1 MALLL
6 RFAISLY
13 MLDQVDVDLKPQD
26 HDDDSL
32 RELAFKLA
40 RDDEGVEMLE
50 DWKTD
55 SDF

>member
-1 MALLL
+1 
-6 RFAISLY
+6 

-32 RELAFKLA
+32 RELAFKL
-40 RDDEGVEMLE
+40 DDEGVEMLE